1 MTTVGQV
8 ISRVRNVL
16 KAVKEDPFLT
26 DRTIYYAIVKYA
38 QALMKREDVNN
49 RLMKLSSIFNVLPN
63 VELVEVDKIEASCA
77 GIQSGCII
85 KRSRYKMPGFL
96 DALNGPVIRTV
107 SSLDGSI
114 ELYRTDPGTYTSM
127 TKLTS
132 FKYNN
137 RFYFWFLNGY
147 LYFPK
152 LEWDAV
158 RVEGAF
164 EGSIAPFL
172 CEDDPA
178 KCSLRQDEQTGIPEY
193 LYAEVEQMVIQEL
206 TTTMKVPANG
216 ADDNQNVL
224 R

>member
-1 MTTVGQV
+1 MTTVGQA

-26 DRTIYYAIVKYA
+26 DRTIYYAIIKYS
-38 QALMKREDVNN
+38 QALIKREDVNN
-49 RLMKLSSIFNVLPN
+49 RLMKLSSIFTVLPN
-63 VELVEVDKIEASCA
+63 VELIDVDKIEASCA
-77 GIQSGCII
+77 GIESGCKI
-85 KRSRYKMPGFL
+85 KRSKERMPGFL
-96 DALNGPVIRTV
+96 DGLNGPVIRTV

-114 ELYRTDPGTYTSM
+114 ELFRTDPGTFVSM
-127 TKLTS
+127 TKTTT
-132 FKYNN
+132 FKYNT

-147 LYFPK
+147 LYFPNI
-152 LEWDAV
+152 EWDAV
-158 RVEGAF
+158 KVEGAF

-172 CEDDPA
+172 CNEDPD
-178 KCSLRQDEQTGIPEY
+178 KCQIRQDEQMGTPEY

-206 TTTMKVPANG
+206 TTTMKVPTNG

>member
-1 MTTVGQV
+1 MTTVGQA

-26 DRTIYYAIVKYA
+26 DRTIYFAIIKYA
-38 QALMKREDVNN
+38 QALIKREDVNN
-49 RLMKLSSIFNVLPN
+49 RLMKLSSIFNVLAN
-63 VELVEVDKIEASCA
+63 VELIVVDKIEASCA
-77 GIQSGCII
+77 GIQSGCFI
-85 KRSRYKMPGFL
+85 KRSKYKLPGFL
-96 DALNGPVIRTV
+96 DGLNGPVIRTV

-114 ELYRTDPGTYTSM
+114 ELFRTDPGTYTSM
-127 TKLTS
+127 TKTTS

-137 RFYFWFLNGY
+137 RFYFWYLNGY
-147 LYFPK
+147 LYLPNII
-152 LEWDAV
+152 WDAV

-164 EGSIAPFL
+164 EGSISSFL

-178 KCSLRQDEQTGIPEY
+178 RCGLRQDEQMGCPEY
-193 LYAEVEQMVIQEL
+193 LYAEVEQMVLQEL

>member
-1 MTTVGQV
+1 MTTVGQA

-26 DRTIYYAIVKYA
+26 DRTIYYAIIKYS
-38 QALMKREDVNN
+38 QALIKREDVNN
-49 RLMKLSSIFNVLPN
+49 RLMKLSSIFTVLPN
-63 VELVEVDKIEASCA
+63 VELIDVDKIEASCA
-77 GIQSGCII
+77 GIESGCNI
-85 KRSRYKMPGFL
+85 KRSKERMPGFL
-96 DALNGPVIRTV
+96 DGLNGPVIRTV

-114 ELYRTDPGTYTSM
+114 ELFRTDPGTFVSM
-127 TKLTS
+127 TKTTT
-132 FKYNN
+132 FKYNT

-147 LYFPK
+147 LYFPNI
-152 LEWDAV
+152 EWDAV
-158 RVEGAF
+158 KVEGAF
-164 EGSIAPFL
+164 EGSISGFL
-172 CEDDPA
+172 CNEDPD
-178 KCSLRQDEQTGIPEY
+178 KCQIRQDEQMGTPEY